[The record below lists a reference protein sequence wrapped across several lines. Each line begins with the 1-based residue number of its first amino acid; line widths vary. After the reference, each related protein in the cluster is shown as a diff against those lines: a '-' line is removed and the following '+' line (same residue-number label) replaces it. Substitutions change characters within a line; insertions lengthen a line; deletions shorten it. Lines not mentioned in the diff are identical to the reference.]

1 MIVIY
6 KDLTVELFDYDTKV
20 KELIPKKK
28 FMLMVEDQYLE
39 MKYITTDNAIIGYTN
54 TMIQIFDLRRIN
66 KNNEKYVDRMINLNN
81 IFESQNKKIFFTNY
95 FMANFPG
102 YLRDTLKEFNR
113 GCTKDEPFRITTSMI
128 YSFNENPSIYYI
140 MGTSTGKVGIFDI
153 FFTEEIKFNSVLYI
167 NTHKA
172 SIETLSIYEN
182 RLLIISSSDGMIS
195 FTDIS
200 PSKLKN
206 AFRSQGTSIDSTDP
220 NFLSSMKQYYGSI
233 KKGVDEFNCKYI
245 NSIILKNKTIK
256 KKKGER
262 KSVHGFNNV
271 YNLERRK
278 SFSSIGGYDNSINA
292 IFIQFLPQN
301 SIKSFSKLKRIIPV
315 ILLDEIDFPSTND
328 EKIKNKEILGFILE
342 NNEVII
348 VRMDPL
354 NTIYRFNQANSN
366 LDIEGIY
373 HIAGQKAL
381 ILYLSFVFHYYTKNQ
396 ISLKE

>member
-102 YLRDTLKEFNR
+102 YLRDTLKEFNK
-113 GCTKDEPFRITTSMI
+113 GCFRDEPFRITSSLI
-128 YSFNENPSIYYI
+128 YCFNDNPSIYYI
-140 MGTSTGKVGIFDI
+140 IGTNTGKVGIFDI
-153 FFTEEIKFNSVLYI
+153 FFTEDIKLNSVLYI
-167 NTHKA
+167 DTHKA

-200 PSKLKN
+200 SVKLKN
-206 AFRSQGTSIDSTDP
+206 AFKSATINIDNVDP
-220 NFLSSMKQYYGSI
+220 NFMTAMKQYYGSI
-233 KKGVDEFNCKYI
+233 KKGIDRFNKKYI
-245 NSIILKNKTIK
+245 TSHTIINRGSNKNKINRKESERGFDNLCNSVK
-256 KKKGER
+256 KK
-262 KSVHGFNNV
+262 SFNSCFSDNNSNV
-271 YNLERRK
+271 
-278 SFSSIGGYDNSINA
+278 F
-292 IFIQFLPQN
+292 FIQIIPTN
-301 SIKSFSKLKRIIPV
+301 NIKSFSKLKRIVPV
-315 ILLDEIDFPSTND
+315 ILLDLFDFSCSND
-328 EKIKNKEILGFILE
+328 NKTKNKEILGFVLE

-348 VRMDPL
+348 VRMDTL
-354 NTIYRFNQANSN
+354 NMYIIF
-366 LDIEGIY
+366 LD
-373 HIAGQKAL
+373 KRL
-381 ILYLSFVFHYYTKNQ
+381 
-396 ISLKE
+396 